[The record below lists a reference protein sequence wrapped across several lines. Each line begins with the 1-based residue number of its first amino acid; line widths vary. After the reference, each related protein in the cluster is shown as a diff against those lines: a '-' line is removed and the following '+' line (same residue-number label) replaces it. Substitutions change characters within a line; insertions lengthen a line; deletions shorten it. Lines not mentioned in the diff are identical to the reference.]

1 VENDHLSAEQVAAY
15 IDGALS
21 HAERARVEGHLVR
34 CHACLA
40 ELLDLLRDIRRWGPQ
55 RSD

>member
-40 ELLDLLRDIRRWGPQ
+40 ELIDLLRDIRRWGPQ